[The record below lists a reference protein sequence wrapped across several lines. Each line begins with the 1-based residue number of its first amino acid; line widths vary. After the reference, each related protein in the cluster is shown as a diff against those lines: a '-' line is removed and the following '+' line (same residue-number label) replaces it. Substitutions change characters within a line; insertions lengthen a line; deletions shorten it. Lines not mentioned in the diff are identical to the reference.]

1 MMGAGKGTHSIMVNA
16 SAVASSNQTK
26 NGGGSRNLTRS
37 QLGGVIFGCKNNTMK
52 ECLSKQLFGLP
63 VQHISYVK
71 NIDPG
76 LPLFLFNYTDR
87 KLYGIYEAAGS
98 GQLHID
104 QYAWTSDGSIR
115 TPYPAQVQIRVRLL
129 CQPLREIQFK
139 PVIEDNYYSQNHFLF
154 ELDHVQAGKLI
165 SIFSSLAFAPSS
177 SPSQKFA
184 IERSIFQGLPA
195 NDKREEEGCFQSQD
209 FKDIFPYSSGLNGKL
224 RARHTS
230 LHSNGNQ
237 QLEVLLDNQAELDE
251 KDLIYIKLREL
262 ALQREF
268 SGGITDGPSDEAIT
282 AVIPA
287 SINDAIIG
295 QETLQ
300 EELPPGEVQNLDYCD
315 LTGDPSVIA
324 QLLQVKEEFKAFKE
338 EHIHKMDNLK
348 QELAYAKQEITQLK
362 YRCMM
367 LESSNTDCTRADEIM
382 IDPTDD
388 AHLKHESI
396 FLTGG
401 YDGVSWL
408 SALDSYL
415 PSFDVLKSLKPMN
428 SVRAYAS
435 VAKLSGEFYVFGGG
449 TGSLWYDTVESYNPA
464 DDEWTVRPCL
474 KEKKGSLAGA
484 ALKDKIFVIGGGNG
498 IECFSEVEMYD
509 PQVGRWIT
517 TQSMLRKRFALAAA
531 ELNGALY
538 AVGGFDGSNY
548 LETAERFDPR
558 EHSWTKIGSM
568 NNKRGCHSLVALSGK
583 LYALGGYDG
592 SKMVPSIEIYDPRLG
607 TWMTGEPMNHSRGYS
622 AAAVLKESIY
632 VIGGVQSDEEI
643 VDVVECYK
651 EGQGWQMPNL
661 RAIRKRCFTSA
672 IVLGED

>member
-1 MMGAGKGTHSIMVNA
+1 MVNA
-16 SAVASSNQTK
+16 SAVASSKAK
-26 NGGGSRNLTRS
+26 NAGGCRNLSKS

-63 VQHISYVK
+63 VQHFSYVK
-71 NIDPG
+71 NIDSG

-98 GQLHID
+98 GQMHIN
-104 QYAWTSDGSIR
+104 QYAWTSDGSFK

-129 CQPLREIQFK
+129 CQPLLEIQFK
-139 PVIEDNYYSQNHFLF
+139 PVIEDNYFTHSHFLF

-165 SIFSSLAFAPSS
+165 SIFSSLAFASSS
-177 SPSQKFA
+177 SPSRNFA
-184 IERSIFQGLPA
+184 KERSIFQGLLA
-195 NDKREEEGCFQSQD
+195 NDKREEKGYFQSQD

-224 RARHTS
+224 RPRDTS
-230 LHSNGNQ
+230 VHSNSNQ

-251 KDLIYIKLREL
+251 KDLIYTKLREL

-268 SGGITDGPSDEAIT
+268 SGGITNVPSVEATT
-282 AVIPA
+282 AIVPA

-295 QETLQ
+295 QETFL
-300 EELPPGEVQNLDYCD
+300 EELPLEEQNVDCSCD
-315 LTGDPSVIA
+315 STGYPSVIA
-324 QLLQVKEEFKAFKE
+324 QLLQENEEFKSFKE
-338 EHIHKMDNLK
+338 EHIHNINNLK
-348 QELAYAKQEITQLK
+348 QELAYAKQEITELK
-362 YRCMM
+362 YRIMM
-367 LESSNTDCTRADEIM
+367 LESSNTVCTRADEIM
-382 IDPTDD
+382 INPTDD
-388 AHLKHESI
+388 SHLMHELI

-464 DDEWTVRPCL
+464 DDEWTVCPCL
-474 KEKKGSLAGA
+474 KKKKGSLAGA
-484 ALKDKIFVIGGGNG
+484 ALKDKIFAIGGGNG

-517 TQSMLRKRFALAAA
+517 TQSMLQKRFALAAA

-538 AVGGFDGSNY
+538 AVGGYDGSNY

-568 NNKRGCHSLVALSGK
+568 STKRGCHSLVALSGK

-592 SKMVPSIEIYDPRLG
+592 STMVPSIEIYDPHLG
-607 TWMTGEPMNHSRGYS
+607 TWMIGEPMNHSRGYS

-661 RAIRKRCFTSA
+661 RAIGKRCFSSA
-672 IVLGED
+672 IVLEED